1 MGYQSKNIYRNQT
14 YKYSNKT
21 IKQIRKSQCYVMD
34 KGYDTEKIHSLFRKE
49 IRADST
55 IPVKKRAR
63 KFGENTEDSYT

>member
-1 MGYQSKNIYRNQT
+1 MRQSNR
-14 YKYSNKT
+14 
-21 IKQIRKSQCYVMD
+21 IRKSQCYVMD

-55 IPVKKRAR
+55 MPVKKRAR